1 MHIHVYGSRYYILSL
16 YAVVMWFFVNVLH
29 MYMSYQQMVHGSC
42 NFICSYHIPCPRNH
56 YTVLF
61 LFPSFI
67 TRMVVEVCYKGRWTE
82 YKVMDTDMVREVTEK
97 KIKKEGVDVEDV
109 DVVCEGARLD
119 VDQQWWQ
126 ISGNICYIDIYN
138 KRWDVF
144 T

>member
-1 MHIHVYGSRYYILSL
+1 MDVY
-16 YAVVMWFFVNVLH
+16 VW
-29 MYMSYQQMVHGSC
+29 
-42 NFICSYHIPCPRNH
+42 
-56 YTVLF
+56 
-61 LFPSFI
+61 
-67 TRMVVEVCYKGRWTE
+67 YKGRRIE

-97 KIKKEGVDVEDV
+97 KIKEKGGEVEDV

-126 ISGNICYIDIYN
+126 TSGNIRYIDIYN